1 MALVRTTLSSACAP
15 GDTSI
20 VVASATGFAA
30 GYRIVINQEVMRV
43 DTSYSSGTTIPV
55 IRAVDGSV
63 LPTVNHQ
70 ATTGVVCGAGS
81 DWPNPGPQADTLT
94 RIAGRVRTL
103 TSYSAGGAIALPAA
117 GTDAVAIIN
126 GTSICAMTVAD
137 PGTALDGSLLW
148 IASNG
153 AAAHTITFASG
164 LSGAGS
170 SYDVLTVNAT
180 APVLMGPF
188 MAVNGYWQAA
198 VGVPMSG
205 TVTNVT
211 AAIA

>member
-126 GTSICAMTVAD
+126 GTSVCAMTIAAPSKD
-137 PGTALDGSLLW
+137 MDGCELT
-148 IASNG
+148 IVSNG
-153 AAAHTITFASG
+153 AAAHTLTFSGG
-164 LSGAGS
+164 LSGAGT
-170 SYDVLTVNAT
+170 SYDVVTVNSS
-180 APVLMGPF
+180 APIAIKVIAANSLWMCPVAPAMG
-188 MAVNGYWQAA
+188 
-198 VGVPMSG
+198 G
-205 TVTNVT
+205 TVTNIIGS
-211 AAIA
+211 IA